1 VAIPCDVCGE
11 PVHEQAVKC
20 PHCGDFT
27 GVPVDPIAAAEIAT
41 QPIVK
46 PEVDL
51 HVAFGETVVS
61 IVDAVTSSEP
71 DVRADAELPRAIAR
85 IKR

>member
-11 PVHEQAVKC
+11 PVHERAVKC

-27 GVPVDPIAAAEIAT
+27 GVPVDPIAAAEIST
-41 QPIVK
+41 QRIVK
-46 PEVDL
+46 PEIDL
-51 HVAFGETVVS
+51 DVAFGETLVS
-61 IVDAVTSSEP
+61 IVDSVTNVGAS
-71 DVRADAELPRAIAR
+71 DNAELPRAVAR

>member
-1 VAIPCDVCGE
+1 VAIPCEACGE

-20 PHCGDFT
+20 PHCGDFS

-41 QPIVK
+41 QPILK
-46 PEVDL
+46 PEIDPAF
-51 HVAFGETVVS
+51 AFGEAVIGV
-61 IVDAVTSSEP
+61 VDAVTSHP
-71 DVRADAELPRAIAR
+71 DNAELPRAVAR

>member
-1 VAIPCDVCGE
+1 VAIPCDACGE

-20 PHCGDFT
+20 PHCGDFS
-27 GVPVDPIAAAEIAT
+27 GVPIDPIAAAEIST

-46 PEVDL
+46 PAIDL
-51 HVAFGETVVS
+51 DVAFGEAVIG
-61 IVDAVTSSEP
+61 IVDAVTNVASP
-71 DVRADAELPRAIAR
+71 DNAELPRAVAR

>member
-1 VAIPCDVCGE
+1 MAIPCEVCGE

-27 GVPVDPIAAAEIAT
+27 GVPVDPIAAAEIST

-46 PEVDL
+46 PEIDL

-61 IVDAVTSSEP
+61 IVEAVTSEP
-71 DVRADAELPRAIAR
+71 EQADAELPRAIAR

>member
-1 VAIPCDVCGE
+1 MAIPCDACGE

-27 GVPVDPIAAAEIAT
+27 GVAIDPIAAAEIST
-41 QPIVK
+41 LPIVK

-51 HVAFGETVVS
+51 QVAFGETMIA
-61 IVDAVTSSEP
+61 IVDAVTSAEP
-71 DVRADAELPRAIAR
+71 DNRELPRAVAR